1 MTGRD
6 RWVYDQKGSRVSRP
20 RNLFPFKSIF
30 FEPEGS
36 ESELQCEASSNRKPW
51 IALKNLQL

>member
-6 RWVYDQKGSRVSRP
+6 RPEGQESVTTS
-20 RNLFPFKSIF
+20 KSHSTQTHLL
-30 FEPEGS
+30 EPEGS